1 MPRPTSQNRI
11 TMPTPTFFRRLL
23 PAALLVLGL
32 GACTKDFDAINTD
45 PNKPLDVPANLV
57 FTRALKWGTLYDSDQ
72 QLGEHLHANQWVQ
85 FFANSTPGF
94 ITDMYQNNDGFV
106 TPFWNDCYANF
117 GADIQQAIR
126 LSAGKPE
133 DVNRHAQA
141 RIWKVFIMHRITD
154 YWGDVPYFDA
164 FKGGTEGVTMPAYDK
179 QEDIYADMLKELRE
193 AADEMDDAKTGNYGA
208 ADLIYGNP
216 TSLVYGGS
224 TVAGVNAKWRRFA
237 NSLRLRLALRISKAN
252 PAMAEQN
259 VRAALAAGVMT
270 TSADAAIMTN
280 ASGLRISQNSLA
292 TVLNFND
299 SRISRTIVEQLRSTN
314 DPRLPLYVGVAPG
327 AAAGANDTLRYRGL
341 PNGLSAAQL
350 ATPRYSNAASS
361 FSTAGPLFLQPANPQ
376 LILTYA
382 EVCFLRAEA
391 TLKGWDS
398 GTRTAQQWY
407 EAGVQEAIT
416 MRPFSLTSAVA
427 TTYLAQPG
435 IAYSSINALN
445 QIITQKWLSMFGN
458 NGFEAYAEYRRTG
471 FPVLRPGASLGQTN
485 GTVPRRL
492 LYPSTEAT
500 YNPAGYAQ
508 AIAHQ
513 GPNLLTTRV
522 WWDKP

>member
-1 MPRPTSQNRI
+1 
-11 TMPTPTFFRRLL
+11 MPTPTIFRRLL

-32 GACTKDFDAINTD
+32 GACTKNFDDINTD

-57 FTRALKWGTLYDSDQ
+57 FTRAQKWGTLYDNDE
-72 QLGEHLHANQWVQ
+72 QLGEHLHANMWVQ
-85 FFANSTPGF
+85 FFANSTASF
-94 ITDMYQNNDGFV
+94 QTDRYENNDSWV
-106 TPFWNDCYANF
+106 SSLWNDSYANF

-126 LSAGKPE
+126 LTAGKPE

-179 QEDIYADMLKELRE
+179 QEDIYADLLKELKE
-193 AADEMDDAKTGNYGA
+193 AAAEMDDAKTGNYGA

-216 TSLVYGGS
+216 ASLVYGGGM
-224 TVAGVNAKWRRFA
+224 VAGVNTKWRKFA

-252 PAMAEQN
+252 PALAEQN
-259 VRAALAAGVMT
+259 VREALAADVMT

-280 ASGLRISQNSLA
+280 ASGLRIAQNPLA

-299 SRISRTIVEQLRSTN
+299 SRISKTIVDQLRSTN

-327 AAAGANDTLRYRGL
+327 AAATAPDSLRYRGL

-350 ATPRYSNAASS
+350 ATPRYASAARD

-398 GTRTAQQWY
+398 GTGTRTAQQWY

-416 MRPFSLTSAVA
+416 MRPFNLTA
-427 TTYLAQPG
+427 TAAKTYLAQPG
-435 IAYSSINALN
+435 ITYNAANALN

-485 GTVPRRL
+485 GAVPRRL
-492 LYPSTEAT
+492 LYPATEAN
-500 YNPAGYAQ
+500 YNPTGLAQ

-513 GPNLLTTRV
+513 GPNLLTTRM
-522 WWDKP
+522 WWDK

>member
-1 MPRPTSQNRI
+1 
-11 TMPTPTFFRRLL
+11 MPTPAFFRRLL
-23 PAALLVLGL
+23 PAALLLLGL
-32 GACTKDFDAINTD
+32 GACTKNFDDINTD

-57 FTRALKWGTLYDSDQ
+57 FTRALKWGTLYDNDQ

-85 FFANSTPGF
+85 FFANSMPG
-94 ITDMYQNNDGFV
+94 INSDRYEHNDLYVG
-106 TPFWNDCYANF
+106 PFWSDSYANF

-164 FKGGTEGVTMPAYDK
+164 FKGGTENNTTPTYDK
-179 QEDIYADMLKELRE
+179 QEDIYADLLKELKE
-193 AADEMDDAKTGNYGA
+193 AVVEMDDARAGNYGA

-216 TSLVYGGS
+216 ASLAYAGN
-224 TVAGVNAKWRRFA
+224 TVAGANAKWRRFA

-252 PAMAEQN
+252 PALAEQN
-259 VRAALAAGVMT
+259 VREALAAGVMT

-280 ASGLRISQNSLA
+280 TAGPRINQNPLA

-314 DPRLPLYVGVAPG
+314 DPRLPLYVGVTQNATATTP
-327 AAAGANDTLRYRGL
+327 DSLRYRGL
-341 PNGLSAAQL
+341 PNGLSPAQL
-350 ATPRYSNAASS
+350 ASPRYSQPVRD
-361 FSTAGPLFLQPANPQ
+361 FSTAGPTFTNPANPQ

-382 EVCFLRAEA
+382 EVCLLRAEA
-391 TLKGWDS
+391 TLKGWDT
-398 GTRTAQQWY
+398 GPGAQTAQLWY
-407 EAGVQEAIT
+407 EAGVREALT
-416 MRPFSLTSAVA
+416 MRPFGLPAAAA
-427 TTYLAQPG
+427 TAYLAQPG
-435 IAYSSINALN
+435 IAYDAPNALR
-445 QIITQKWLSMFGN
+445 QIITQKWLSLFGN

-492 LYPSTEAT
+492 MYPSTEFT
-500 YNPAGYAQ
+500 NNPTGIAQ
-508 AIAHQ
+508 AIARQ

-522 WWDKP
+522 WWDK

>member
-1 MPRPTSQNRI
+1 MSTHTI
-11 TMPTPTFFRRLL
+11 FRRLL

-32 GACTKDFDAINTD
+32 GACTKNFDDINTD
-45 PNKPLDVPANLV
+45 PNKPLDVPASLV
-57 FTRALKWGTLYDSDQ
+57 FTRAQKWGTLYDNDE
-72 QLGEHLHANQWVQ
+72 QLGEHLHANMWVQ

-126 LSAGKPE
+126 LSAGRPE

-164 FKGGTEGVTMPAYDK
+164 FKGGTENLTAPAYDK
-179 QEDIYADMLKELRE
+179 QEDIYADLLKELKE
-193 AADEMDDAKTGNYGA
+193 AAAEMDDAKTGNYGA

-216 TSLVYGGS
+216 TSLVYGGG
-224 TVAGVNAKWRRFA
+224 TVAGVNTKWRKFA

-252 PAMAEQN
+252 PALAEQN
-259 VRAALAAGVMT
+259 VREALAAGVMT
-270 TSADAAIMTN
+270 TSTDAAIMTN
-280 ASGLRISQNSLA
+280 ASGLRIAQNPLA

-299 SRISRTIVEQLRSTN
+299 SRISKTLVDQLTSTR

-327 AAAGANDTLRYRGL
+327 AAATAPDSLRYRGL

-350 ATPRYSNAASS
+350 AAPRYANAARD

-391 TLKGWDS
+391 TLKGWDTGT

-416 MRPFSLTSAVA
+416 MRPFSLPAAAA
-427 TTYLAQPG
+427 TTYLTQPG
-435 IAYSSINALN
+435 IVYDAPNALR

-471 FPVLRPGASLGQTN
+471 FPMLRPGASPGQTN

-492 LYPSTEAT
+492 LYPSTE
-500 YNPAGYAQ
+500 YNYNQNGIAQ

-513 GPNLLTTRV
+513 GPNLLTTKV
-522 WWDKP
+522 WWDK

>member
-1 MPRPTSQNRI
+1 MPIPTI
-11 TMPTPTFFRRLL
+11 LRRLL

-57 FTRALKWGTLYDSDQ
+57 FTRALKWGTLYDNDQ
-72 QLGEHLHANQWVQ
+72 QLGEHLHASMWVQ
-85 FFANSTPGF
+85 YFANSTPS
-94 ITDMYQNNDGFV
+94 ILSDTYQHENRYV
-106 TPFWNDCYANF
+106 LPFWNDCYANF

-126 LSAGKPE
+126 LSANKPE

-164 FKGGTEGVTMPAYDK
+164 FKGGTENLTAPAYDK
-179 QEDIYADMLKELRE
+179 QEDIYADLLKELKE
-193 AADEMDDAKTGNYGA
+193 AVVEMDDTKTGNYGA

-216 TSLVYGGS
+216 TSLVYGGG

-237 NSLRLRLALRISKAN
+237 NSMRLRLAMRISKAN
-252 PAMAEQN
+252 PALAEQN
-259 VRAALAAGVMT
+259 VREALAAGVMT

-280 ASGLRISQNSLA
+280 ATGLRISQNPLA

-327 AAAGANDTLRYRGL
+327 AAATAPDSLRYRGL

-350 ATPRYSNAASS
+350 AAPRYASAATS
-361 FSTAGPLFLQPANPQ
+361 FSTAGPIFVNYANPQ

-391 TLKGWDS
+391 ALKGWDT
-398 GTRTAQQWY
+398 GAGAQTAQLWY
-407 EAGVQEAIT
+407 EAGVKEAIT
-416 MRPFSLTSAVA
+416 MRPFSLTATAA

-435 IAYSSINALN
+435 IAYNAANALN

-492 LYPSTEAT
+492 MYPSEESTF
-500 YNPAGYAQ
+500 NPTGVAQ
-508 AIAHQ
+508 AIARQ

-522 WWDKP
+522 WWDK